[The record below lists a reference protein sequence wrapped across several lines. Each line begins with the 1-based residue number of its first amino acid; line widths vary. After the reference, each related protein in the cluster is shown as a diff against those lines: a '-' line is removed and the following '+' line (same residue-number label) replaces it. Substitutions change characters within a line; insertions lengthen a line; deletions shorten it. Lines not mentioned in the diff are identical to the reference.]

1 MALFSK
7 KNLRKSLLEE
17 RTIRYEA
24 DSKIHT
30 KWIIDYAESH
40 VFSNGKGTIVLKEGT
55 AEIGNFAFD
64 RCSGLTS
71 ISIPDSV
78 TKIGVCAFDGC
89 SGLTSITI
97 PNSVTKIG
105 DRAFKWCSGL
115 ADDVR
120 VMIKSINPDA
130 L

>member
-24 DSKIHT
+24 DSKIQT
-30 KWIIDYAESH
+30 KWITANAESH
-40 VFSNGKGTIVLKEGT
+40 DFSNGKGIIVLKEGT
-55 AEIGNFAFD
+55 AEIGDFAFD
-64 RCSGLTS
+64 GYSGLTS
-71 ISIPDSV
+71 ITIPDSV
-78 TKIGVCAFDGC
+78 TKIGE
-89 SGLTSITI
+89 
-97 PNSVTKIG
+97 
-105 DRAFKWCSGL
+105 RAFKWCSGL

-120 VMIKSINPDA
+120 GTIESINPRA

>member
-7 KNLRKSLLEE
+7 KNIRKSLEE

-24 DSKIHT
+24 DSKIQT
-30 KWIIDYAESH
+30 KWITANAELH
-40 VFSNGKGTIVLKEGT
+40 DFSYGKGIIVLKEGT
-55 AEIGNFAFD
+55 AEIGDFAFD

-71 ISIPDSV
+71 ITIPDFV

-115 ADDVR
+115 AVDVR